1 MEDQKNQGLKPAPSS
16 QLELNIER
24 QKEADRNAHLGGR
37 SFYFFD
43 FDDNVAFL
51 STPIVLFHKE
61 SKVEHPISSGQYAHE
76 FSRIGRAGPYE
87 KYEINWDN
95 KHGTFRN
102 FRDHHESELQQLG
115 LKTQIFLRDV
125 AHALGL
131 DDFQWKG
138 PSWSCF
144 YHATF
149 NQRPV
154 SVITARGHHPD
165 TIIQGIDLF
174 VRAGHLPQNP
184 NYLSIFPVSNNS
196 AMMI

>member
-1 MEDQKNQGLKPAPSS
+1 MSTDKTIS

-24 QKEADRNAHLGGR
+24 SPEADRNAHVGGR

-51 STPIVLFHKE
+51 ATPLVLFHKVTGE
-61 SKVEHPISSGQYAHE
+61 ELPISSGQYAQEHM
-76 FSRIGRAGPYE
+76 RIGKRGMYE
-87 KYEINWDN
+87 NHEIRWDD
-95 KHGTFRN
+95 KTGTFRN
-102 FRDHHESELQQLG
+102 FRDHQNYELQRLG
-115 LKTQIFLRDV
+115 MKRQVFLDDV

-131 DDFQWKG
+131 PDFHWKG

-154 SVITARGHHPD
+154 SVITARGHNPE
-165 TIIQGIDLF
+165 TIVHGVDLF
-174 VRAGHLPQNP
+174 VQT
-184 NYLSIFPVSNNS
+184 
-196 AMMI
+196 